1 MFKKFSK
8 TKNLRVFPKGFKQST
23 KTRMI
28 LSELIEFVNKIAKE
42 SPESLNKPVNIHY
55 ETGCYSEIL
64 SISVDP
70 VDKTVVFSE
79 YDN

>member
-1 MFKKFSK
+1 
-8 TKNLRVFPKGFKQST
+8 
-23 KTRMI
+23 MI